1 MLTVANMCCYV
12 NTQCLTNEKNPP
24 VALSFQFT
32 SEVEWNV
39 LKSVRVD
46 KTDDSKFEIQNKEF
60 KYTPNC

>member
-1 MLTVANMCCYV
+1 MLTVANMCCNV

-24 VALSFQFT
+24 VSLSFHFT